1 MVMVDN
7 LVAPD
12 LAGKTVNV
20 AHSDGFDE
28 TETQVD
34 ESFSAV
40 TFGSDGKA
48 EVAATM
54 KAELIAAY
62 PNIQAI

>member
-1 MVMVDN
+1 MADN
-7 LVAPD
+7 ISGGWYK
-12 LAGKTVNV
+12 GKTINV
-20 AHSDGFDE
+20 PHSGDFDE

-54 KAELIAAY
+54 KTAILLHYPGILAED
-62 PNIQAI
+62 

>member
-1 MVMVDN
+1 MADN
-7 LVAPD
+7 LSGGWYK
-12 LAGKTVNV
+12 GKTINV
-20 AHSDGFDE
+20 AHSEDFDE

-48 EVAATM
+48 EVVTTMNAAILALYPAIL
-54 KAELIAAY
+54 AED
-62 PNIQAI
+62 

>member
-1 MVMVDN
+1 MVDN

-12 LAGKTVNV
+12 FAGVTVNV
-20 AHSDGFDE
+20 PHSEDFDE

-54 KAELIAAY
+54 KAALIAGY